1 MPTPERRLNPKIT
14 NPKTETNRGG
24 NKPRGLG
31 EPGVPKKPEIKVLP
45 PIADTEVLGPFDTS
59 AKNPTIEEERDSFFK
74 PEEIDATL
82 NIVKE
87 VEDKTGTEFSRLPQ
101 VPKQVP
107 KNK

>member
-1 MPTPERRLNPKIT
+1 MPTPERRINPKIT
-14 NPKTETNRGG
+14 NPKTEANRGG

-31 EPGVPKKPEIKVLP
+31 EPGVSKKPEIKVLP
-45 PIADTEVLGPFDTS
+45 PIADTEILGPFDTS
-59 AKNPTIEEERDSFFK
+59 DNLMVEENRAPFFS

-87 VEDKTGTEFSRLPQ
+87 EKDKTGTEFSGLPQ
-101 VPKQVP
+101 VR